1 MNPRYKMKSLKLKT
15 YLIWFLLVVGALS
28 VIGYNLIPRRAKIT
42 EELIE
47 EEGKFRLGKVNIN
60 TENGEMHFKGKV
72 QKNKDWVQHL
82 VYLHG
87 YKWLKEESAIISEVK
102 LSDLQKAIA
111 LLDWRLWDELWYRKN
126 QKSPPE
132 ADPHSAGKVKSQ
144 ELSVFVKWDEEE
156 VAVQELVLTED
167 KLEIGDFIFLGSPYF
182 DHIALEAS
190 PGVDCR
196 LCPIFHLE
204 EKVLRELFI
213 RESGQSG
220 YELNSERIPP
230 QGTEV
235 TIIIRLSK

>member
-1 MNPRYKMKSLKLKT
+1 MKSLKLKT

-47 EEGKFRLGKVNIN
+47 EEGKFRLGEVNIN

-72 QKNKDWVQHL
+72 QKNKDWVQHFL
-82 VYLHG
+82 YLHG
-87 YKWLKEESAIISEVK
+87 YKWLKEESAIISEAR

-111 LLDWRLWDELWYRKN
+111 LLDWRLWDELWYKKTEDRRQKTENRKLLV
-126 QKSPPE
+126 S
-132 ADPHSAGKVKSQ
+132 
-144 ELSVFVKWDEEE
+144 VKWDEEE

-190 PGVDCR
+190 QGVDCR

-204 EKVLRELFI
+204 EKVMRELFI